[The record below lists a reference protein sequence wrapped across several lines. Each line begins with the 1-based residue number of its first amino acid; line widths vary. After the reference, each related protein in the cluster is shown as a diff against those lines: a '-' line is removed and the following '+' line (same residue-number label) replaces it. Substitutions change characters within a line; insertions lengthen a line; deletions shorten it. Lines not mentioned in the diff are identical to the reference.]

1 MGCSH
6 TLTSRLRH
14 FEEHGIV
21 TRTAYAEIPPPVE
34 YRLTPLG
41 GGLAKSSKPWHL
53 SVVDPGSGPD
63 AACDM

>member
-21 TRTAYAEIPPPVE
+21 TRTVYAEIPPRVE

-41 GGLAKSSKPWHL
+41 GGLAKPRSL
-53 SVVDPGSGPD
+53 GT
-63 AACDM
+63 